1 MPRKEGYGKD
11 KIPKVPDTGPVRS
24 KRRLTV
30 PKGNPTKK
38 GKIFGNPHKRVRG
51 TVGSGNK

>member
-1 MPRKEGYGKD
+1 MPKKSSYGHD

-30 PKGNPTKK
+30 PKGNPTKS
-38 GKIFGNPHKRVRG
+38 GKIFGNWYKGKRG
-51 TVGSGNK
+51 E